1 MMTALWKK
9 PNKETMT
16 FEEELKLRTENAEKI
31 ILKWLPYYPGYRGS
45 MAEAMKYSIEAGG
58 KRLRPVMLGM
68 MNEAYGGIEEEAGP
82 FMAAIEYIHTSSLIH
97 DDLPALDN
105 DELRRGK
112 PAVHSRFGEAMGVL
126 AGDALLNYAYE
137 VMLKGVASARDRES
151 AAAAA
156 GILADKSGLFGML
169 GGQGMDVEYEKG
181 RLRIDDREMLEE
193 ICVRKT
199 SALIEASLM
208 AGAALAGAEE
218 KEIRLLEQTGRA
230 VGLAFQIRDDILD
243 ATSTDETL
251 GKPVHSD
258 EKNGKIT
265 FCSLLGT
272 DGAQKLVKEYTD
284 EAVSC
289 CEKLNCRYRMLK
301 ELIL

>member
-1 MMTALWKK
+1 MI
-9 PNKETMT
+9 
-16 FEEELKLRTENAEKI
+16 FEEELKIRTENAEKAVVR
-31 ILKWLPYYPGYRGS
+31 WLPVFPGYRGS
-45 MAEAMKYSIEAGG
+45 MAEAMKYSVEAGG
-58 KRLRPVMLGM
+58 KRLRPVMLGL

-82 FMAAIEYIHTSSLIH
+82 FMAAIEYIHTASLIH

-126 AGDALLNYAYE
+126 SGDALLNYAYE
-137 VMLKGVASARDRES
+137 VMLKGVVSAGSREN

-156 GILADKSGLFGML
+156 KILADKSGLFGML
-169 GGQGMDVEYEKG
+169 GGQGLDVEYEKG
-181 RLRIDDREMLEE
+181 RLRIDDRAMLEE
-193 ICVRKT
+193 ICIRKT
-199 SALIEASLM
+199 AALIEASLM

-218 KEIRLLEQTGRA
+218 PEIRLLEQTGRA

-258 EKNGKIT
+258 EKNGKLT

-272 DGAQKLVKEYTD
+272 DGAQALVNHYTE

-289 CEKLNCRYRMLK
+289 CEKLSCRNDMLK
-301 ELIL
+301 ELILYLCDRRS